1 MYTGE
6 PVQCILIYSNDE
18 MAVSPV
24 PINVSLYIFAD
35 IVQISK
41 VKKRKTLTYI
51 GLPTDSIHSH
61 KESIPI

>member
-6 PVQCILIYSNDE
+6 PVQCILIYSNDK

-24 PINVSLYIFAD
+24 PIKVSSYIFAD

-41 VKKRKTLTYI
+41 VMEKKTLTYI
-51 GLPTDSIHSH
+51 GLPTDSTHSH
-61 KESIPI
+61 KESTPI